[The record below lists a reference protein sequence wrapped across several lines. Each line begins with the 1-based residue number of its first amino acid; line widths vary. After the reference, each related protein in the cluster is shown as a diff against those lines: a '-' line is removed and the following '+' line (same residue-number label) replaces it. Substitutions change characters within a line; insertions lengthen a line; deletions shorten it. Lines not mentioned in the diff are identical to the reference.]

1 MDQPPGLVGEAAA
14 DLLCVSAGLPPAVV
28 GQRGGRPVQ
37 RPRFLHAEQQPC
49 FLPGLHQEPQPVL
62 EGRLQDQSVP
72 RTCGKLHPGGGA
84 STSAML
90 SRWSHDP
97 QQTCG
102 RFSSVYVQTSSS
114 RKVFRVNLRV
124 SSQLETETG
133 SDASPPLM
141 ASQLSPPGISG
152 QETQRSC

>member
-1 MDQPPGLVGEAAA
+1 MSWRFLFAALPAAAGTVGEAAA
-14 DLLCVSAGLPPAVV
+14 NLLSVSAGLPSAVV
-28 GQRGGRPVQ
+28 GQCGGRPVQ
-37 RPRFLHAEQQPC
+37 RPRFLHVEQQPC

-84 STSAML
+84 STSAAR
-90 SRWSHDP
+90 SCWSHDP

-102 RFSSVYVQTSSS
+102 CSSPVYGQTSSS
-114 RKVFRVNLRV
+114 RKVFRVNQRV

-141 ASQLSPPGISG
+141 AS
-152 QETQRSC
+152 